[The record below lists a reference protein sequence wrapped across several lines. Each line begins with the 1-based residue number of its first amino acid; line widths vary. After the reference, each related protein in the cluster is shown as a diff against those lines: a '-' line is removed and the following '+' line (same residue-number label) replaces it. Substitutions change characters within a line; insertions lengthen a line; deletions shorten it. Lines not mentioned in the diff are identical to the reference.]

1 MLAVA
6 IVVFREVLEAALI
19 IGIVMAASR
28 GVAGRGAWI
37 AGGVVGGI
45 LGACVVAGFAE
56 TIAEAAS
63 GVGQELLNATIM
75 FLAVLMLGWHNV
87 WMGKHGREMAA
98 EAASLGAAVTSGAR
112 PLTALAIVVG
122 MASLREGSE
131 VVLFLYSIAAAGGGG
146 LVNMLGG
153 GAIGFAAG
161 AAVGVALYLGLL
173 RIPTRH
179 LFAVTSWLILLLAA
193 GLASQGAAFLVQA
206 DILPPLGSSIWDTS
220 RFLDESSIPGKVL
233 HVLVGYAAR
242 PDGIQIVFWLA
253 TLAAIAA
260 LMRLAGGGPMTR
272 QRGVQRE
279 AVVRS

>member
-1 MLAVA
+1 
-6 IVVFREVLEAALI
+6 VLEAALI

-28 GVAGRGAWI
+28 GVARRGVWI

-112 PLTALAIVVG
+112 PLTALAVVVG

-153 GAIGFAAG
+153 GAVGFAGG

-173 RIPTRH
+173 RIPMRH

-206 DILPPLGSSIWDTS
+206 DVLPPLGSGVWDTS

-233 HVLVGYAAR
+233 HVLVGYTAR

-253 TLAAIAA
+253 TLAAIAL
-260 LMRLAGGGPMTR
+260 LMRLAGGGPMPR

-279 AVVRS
+279 AIVRS